1 MKTIPSLFQKVVSL
15 ALFVGL
21 VMLVQHYYGWV
32 ELLTPWRHLS
42 GTSLLIALVLVGF
55 SHLLRAARVYDYFR
69 TDTIG
74 QFPRCL
80 KVVLQHHL
88 LNNLLPM
95 RSGELSFPLFMSR
108 YLEIPVQRSVPALAW
123 FRFLDFHTIIGL
135 AALVAAQHFLSPWW
149 LSLILLLLWLG
160 LPILMIRITR
170 NLEAAL
176 SGPRGKLASR
186 VRMLLSGLPQSR
198 GIFYRTWLWTIINW
212 SFKLSVFAW
221 LMGQFGEVSFHAA
234 WVGATVG
241 DLTSV
246 LPFHGIAGAGTY
258 EAGVVA
264 GLAPYGLAP
273 ESALPLAVNLHLFIL
288 VSSGVLG
295 LIAWLIPARLS

>member
-69 TDTIG
+69 TDTKG
-74 QFPRCL
+74 QLPRCL

-95 RSGELSFPLFMSR
+95 RSGELSFPFFMSR

-123 FRFLDFHTIIGL
+123 FRFLDLHTIIGL
-135 AALVAAQHFLSPWW
+135 AALVAAQYFFSSWW
-149 LSLILLLLWLG
+149 PPLILLLLWLG
-160 LPILMIRITR
+160 FPFLMIRITR
-170 NLEAAL
+170 KLETAL
-176 SGPRGKLASR
+176 SGPRGKLISR

-198 GIFYRTWLWTIINW
+198 DIFYRSWAWTIMNW
-212 SFKLSVFAW
+212 IVKLSVFAW
-221 LMGQFGEVSFHAA
+221 LMGQFGEVPFHAA

-288 VSSGVLG
+288 LSSALLG

>member
-1 MKTIPSLFQKVVSL
+1 MKTIASPFQKFVSL
-15 ALFVGL
+15 AVFVGL
-21 VMLVQHYYGWV
+21 VILVQHYYGWA
-32 ELLTPWRHLS
+32 EILTPWRHLS
-42 GTSLLIALVLVGF
+42 AISLVIALALVAV
-55 SHLLRAARVYDYFR
+55 SHLLRAARVHDYFP

-80 KVVLQHHL
+80 KVVLQHHF

-95 RSGELSFPLFMSR
+95 RSGELSFPIFMSR

-123 FRFLDFHTIIGL
+123 FRFLDLHTIIGL
-135 AALVAAQHFLSPWW
+135 AALVAAQYFFSSWW
-149 LSLILLLLWLG
+149 LPLILMLLWLG
-160 LPILMIRITR
+160 FPILMIRITR
-170 NLEAAL
+170 KLEAAL
-176 SGPRGKLASR
+176 SGTRGKLISR
-186 VRMLLSGLPQSR
+186 MRLLLSGLPQSR
-198 GIFYRTWLWTIINW
+198 GIFYRSWFWTITNW
-212 SFKLSVFAW
+212 IVKLSVFAW

-234 WVGATVG
+234 WVGATIG

-264 GLAPYGLAP
+264 GLVPYGLAP

-288 VSSGVLG
+288 ASSALLG
-295 LIAWLIPARLS
+295 LIAWLLPARRS

>member
-1 MKTIPSLFQKVVSL
+1 MKTIPSSVQKIVSL
-15 ALFVGL
+15 SLFVGL
-21 VMLVQHYYGWV
+21 VILVQHYYGWA
-32 ELLTPWRHLS
+32 ELLMPWRHLS
-42 GTSLLIALVLVGF
+42 GISILIALVLVGT
-55 SHLLRAARVYDYFR
+55 SHLLRAARVHDYFR
-69 TDTIG
+69 TDTTR

-80 KVVLQHHL
+80 KVVLQHHF

-123 FRFLDFHTIIGL
+123 FRFLDLHTLIGL
-135 AALVAAQHFLSPWW
+135 AFLVAAQYFFSSWW
-149 LSLILLLLWLG
+149 LPSILLVLWLG
-160 LPILMIRITR
+160 FPILMIQISHKM
-170 NLEAAL
+170 EAAF
-176 SGPRGKLASR
+176 SGPRGKLISR
-186 VRMLLSGLPQSR
+186 VHMLLSGLPQSR
-198 GIFYRTWLWTIINW
+198 DIFYRSWLWTIINW
-212 SFKLSVFAW
+212 IVKLSVFAW
-221 LMGQFGEVSFHAA
+221 LMGQFGEVSFQAA
-234 WVGATVG
+234 WVGATAG

-288 VSSGVLG
+288 ASSALLG
-295 LIAWLIPARLS
+295 LIAWLIPARRS

>member
-1 MKTIPSLFQKVVSL
+1 MKTIASPVQKVVSL

-21 VMLVQHYYGWV
+21 VMLVQHYYGWA

-42 GTSLLIALVLVGF
+42 GISVLIALVLVGT
-55 SHLLRAARVYDYFR
+55 SHLLRAARVHDYFR
-69 TDTIG
+69 TDTAG
-74 QFPRCL
+74 HFPRCL
-80 KVVLQHHL
+80 KVVLQHHF

-95 RSGELSFPLFMSR
+95 RSGELSFPIFMSR

-123 FRFLDFHTIIGL
+123 FRFLDLHTVIGL
-135 AALVAAQHFLSPWW
+135 AALVATEYFFSSWW
-149 LSLILLLLWLG
+149 LPSILLLLWLG
-160 LPILMIRITR
+160 FPLLMIRITR
-170 NLEAAL
+170 KLEAAL
-176 SGPRGKLASR
+176 SGSRSKLVSR
-186 VRMLLSGLPQSR
+186 VCVLLSGLPQSR
-198 GIFYRTWLWTIINW
+198 SIFYRSWLWTIINW
-212 SFKLSVFAW
+212 TVKLSVFAW

-258 EAGVVA
+258 EAGVIA

-288 VSSGVLG
+288 ASSALLG
-295 LIAWLIPARLS
+295 LIAWLIPARSS